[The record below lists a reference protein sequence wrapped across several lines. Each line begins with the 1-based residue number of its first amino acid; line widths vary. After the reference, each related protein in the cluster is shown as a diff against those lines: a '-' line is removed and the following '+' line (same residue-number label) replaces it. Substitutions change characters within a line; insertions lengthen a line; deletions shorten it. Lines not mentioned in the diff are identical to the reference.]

1 MKMKIVILNHLNH
14 ILDSQLLA
22 QGIYFFIYYNCIR
35 RSSLTNLSEP
45 QQNTTQNLSPY
56 MQTVPPE
63 ILRIE
68 NEQDDVLLSI

>member
-1 MKMKIVILNHLNH
+1 MKIVILNHLNH

-22 QGIYFFIYYNCIR
+22 QGIYIFIYYNRIR
-35 RSSLTNLSEP
+35 RSSLTNLSKP